1 MKTGETSR
9 LSGIDQEM
17 NMNIQFYLR
26 LSMNF
31 SGSTQIHT
39 QNCD

>member
-17 NMNIQFYLR
+17 NMNIQFDLR

-31 SGSTQIHT
+31 SGSTHT
-39 QNCD
+39 YAKL